1 MGDCSIMKCRSNS
14 SASSLISCTAWAN
27 PCSNSDDCKL
37 GYTGVISQCGSVWV
51 VGIVSSSSLFKVVV
65 MQSIVARCVQR
76 QKEDRPKARHGSSL
90 WEMTH
95 VSLRVPGV
103 DIPLSIS
110 RRSPGLAPRSTR
122 SYRRMNVTPAPGA
135 NSVYETAN
143 GFDPQFIELA
153 IT

>member
-1 MGDCSIMKCRSNS
+1 M
-14 SASSLISCTAWAN
+14 
-27 PCSNSDDCKL
+27 
-37 GYTGVISQCGSVWV
+37 
-51 VGIVSSSSLFKVVV
+51 

-76 QKEDRPKARHGSSL
+76 QKEDRPKARHGSSP
-90 WEMTH
+90 WGMTH

-110 RRSPGLAPRSTR
+110 RRSPDLATR
-122 SYRRMNVTPAPGA
+122 GTSSYRRMNVTPAPGA
-135 NSVYETAN
+135 NSVYETAY